1 MEGTKGSLVASL
13 KNALY
18 PPPPVAPRMPPPIL
32 KQPRK
37 KLQIGLGLSLASQED
52 IRMLFESIDSNGSG
66 SGLQFRKF
74 QIEISQCFAIFLY

>member
-13 KNALY
+13 KNT
-18 PPPPVAPRMPPPIL
+18 PSVAPRMPPPIL

-74 QIEISQCFAIFLY
+74 